1 MSAGSLRR
9 RVMSTI
15 PKIGESEW
23 YVMKALWDSAPLSG
37 NDIVSAVSKK
47 TDWSQSTILTMLRRL
62 VGKKAVGID
71 KQKVNMYY
79 PLIGET
85 DVMRIQTSMFLNR
98 VYQGSVNLLVKGF
111 LENGDI
117 SEQDLELLKKMLDD
131 MK

>member
-1 MSAGSLRR
+1 MSA
-9 RVMSTI
+9 I

-37 NDIVSAVSKK
+37 NDIVNVVSKQ

-79 PLIGET
+79 PLISET
-85 DVMRIQTSMFLNR
+85 DVARIQTSMFLNR
-98 VYQGSVNLLVKGF
+98 VYQGSVNQLVKGF